1 MKLKKTLLA
10 AIGAVVLATP
20 VLVSKAQAA
29 GEQFFPLI
37 VYRTGP
43 YAVGGIPLANGYT
56 DYLKLVNKRGGI
68 NGVMVKYEECETQ
81 YNTKIGVECYE
92 KLKNKG
98 DAGATVFNPNS
109 TGITYQLIPKAAV
122 DKIPVHSMGYGRTAA
137 GDGRVFKWA
146 FTFPTSYWSQ
156 AAAFINY
163 IGQQEGGMNKLKGKK
178 IAFVYHNSA
187 YGKEPI
193 ATFNLLAKKYGYD
206 IKMLAVDHPGQ
217 EQKAAW
223 LQIRR
228 YRPDYVFLTGWGV
241 MNQVA
246 IKEAAAIKFPMDKFI
261 GNWWSGAEPD
271 VTPAGKTAIGYKAA
285 TFNTPGTSAALH
297 QEIIDKV
304 YGGDAAAAT
313 KNQIGQV
320 LYNRGIINA
329 IYDTESV
336 RTAMGKYG
344 NKALNGEQVRW
355 GMENLDLTDSRLG
368 ELGAKGFMSPI
379 KISCS
384 DHEGGGK
391 VMFQQWTGSEWKIIS
406 GWVDTMQDVIRPM
419 IEDAA
424 AAFAKENNI
433 SPRSC

>member
-1 MKLKKTLLA
+1 
-10 AIGAVVLATP
+10 
-20 VLVSKAQAA
+20 
-29 GEQFFPLI
+29 
-37 VYRTGP
+37 
-43 YAVGGIPLANGYT
+43 
-56 DYLKLVNKRGGI
+56 
-68 NGVMVKYEECETQ
+68 
-81 YNTKIGVECYE
+81 
-92 KLKNKG
+92 
-98 DAGATVFNPNS
+98 
-109 TGITYQLIPKAAV
+109 
-122 DKIPVHSMGYGRTAA
+122 
-137 GDGRVFKWA
+137 
-146 FTFPTSYWSQ
+146 
-156 AAAFINY
+156 
-163 IGQQEGGMNKLKGKK
+163 MNKLKGKK

-313 KNQIGQV
+313 LRIGPSQ
-320 LYNRGIINA
+320 
-329 IYDTESV
+329 SC
-336 RTAMGKYG
+336 
-344 NKALNGEQVRW
+344 
-355 GMENLDLTDSRLG
+355 DLG
-368 ELGAKGFMSPI
+368 GWAKP
-379 KISCS
+379 
-384 DHEGGGK
+384 
-391 VMFQQWTGSEWKIIS
+391 Q
-406 GWVDTMQDVIRPM
+406 
-419 IEDAA
+419 
-424 AAFAKENNI
+424 
-433 SPRSC
+433 PRR